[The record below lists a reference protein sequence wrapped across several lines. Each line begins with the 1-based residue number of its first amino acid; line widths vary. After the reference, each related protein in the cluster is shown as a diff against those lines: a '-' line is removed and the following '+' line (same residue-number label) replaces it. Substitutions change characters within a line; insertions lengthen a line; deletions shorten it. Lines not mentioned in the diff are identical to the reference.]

1 MNSPAIKVFLLD
13 DHPTMLWGLEQIIN
27 SRGSGM
33 NVVGKA
39 SSCDEALPR
48 VAELQPDVILLDMD
62 LGSESGIDA
71 IPRLFEHCQ
80 AKVLVLTGLRDQAT
94 LDKAVLA
101 GARGVVQKDAQ
112 AEVILNAVVRVYEGQ
127 IWLDRMATGRL
138 FMEFSKRGATTEKN
152 PEQEK
157 IDSLTERERRIVGYL
172 LADAGASAKAVAD
185 KLFISENTLRNH
197 LTSIYRK
204 LEVANRLE
212 LLAYAQRHQIT
223 L

>member
-1 MNSPAIKVFLLD
+1 MTSNLIKVFLLD
-13 DHPTMLWGLEQIIN
+13 DHPTMLWGLERIID
-27 SRGSGM
+27 SRGSGLT
-33 NVVGKA
+33 VVGKA
-39 SSCDEALPR
+39 TTCNEALPQ

-62 LGSESGIDA
+62 LGGESGVDA
-71 IPRLFEHCQ
+71 IPLLLEQCH
-80 AKVLVLTGLRDQAT
+80 AKILILTGLRDQVL

-112 AEVILNAVVRVYEGQ
+112 AEVILNAIARVHEGQ

-138 FMEFSKRGATTEKN
+138 FMEFSKRSTTEKN

-172 LADAGASAKAVAD
+172 VADAGASAKTVAD

-212 LLAYAQRHQIT
+212 LLAYAQRHG